1 MSEEFEVNRASL
13 LDLLSRVQEVEPCRQ
28 DALHILHG
36 PGTLHFSCVF
46 FFQVLK
52 LHTAPF
58 AECHSLQELPRPTKH
73 SKLIEQN
80 QRSISLRT
88 RSPSALSRAQPA
100 PPFNAL
106 QQVLS
111 PYEAEI
117 RAQILVAVQEE
128 TAQSLGAL
136 SAQNHFLP
144 GPPLA
149 PSTLR
154 ARIQASAHF
163 EDPNDAEARCNEAQN
178 SLGAPSAQNH
188 FLPGPPSVPSTT
200 AETALLWAR
209 IRASA
214 RYEDPNDAG
223 ARCNQKSIESL
234 LQEVGQVKRRGSAF
248 KRQVEKNQVTSSMA
262 SLPALH
268 PETEEALKHYG
279 VFPFARGEK
288 VPLDFTT
295 CFDEVI
301 SIAEEGDQRPTH

>member
-1 MSEEFEVNRASL
+1 MSEDFEVNRASL
-13 LDLLSRVQEVEPCRQ
+13 LDLLSRVQEVEPRRQ
-28 DALHILHG
+28 DALYILHG

-58 AECHSLQELPRPTKH
+58 AECHSLQELPRPNKY
-73 SKLIEQN
+73 SKLIEKN
-80 QRSISLRT
+80 QSSISLST
-88 RSPSALSRAQPA
+88 RSPSPPSRAQPA

-111 PYEAEI
+111 PHEAEI
-117 RAQILVAVQEE
+117 SAQIRAVQEE
-128 TAQSLGAL
+128 TAQNPHGALSAQNRFLPGPPLAQSKLRARIQASAHKEDPNDAGARCTEAQKTLGAL

-144 GPPLA
+144 GPP
-149 PSTLR
+149 
-154 ARIQASAHF
+154 SA
-163 EDPNDAEARCNEAQN
+163 
-178 SLGAPSAQNH
+178 
-188 FLPGPPSVPSTT
+188 PSTT

-214 RYEDPNDAG
+214 HLEDPNDAG

-234 LQEVGQVKRRGSAF
+234 LQKVGQGSRRGSAF
-248 KRQVEKNQVTSSMA
+248 KRQVEQNQVTSSMA

-288 VPLDFTT
+288 VPLDFTS
-295 CFDEVI
+295 CFDQEI
-301 SIAEEGDQRPTH
+301 SIDEEGDQRQTH

>member
-144 GPPLA
+144 GPP
-149 PSTLR
+149 
-154 ARIQASAHF
+154 SA
-163 EDPNDAEARCNEAQN
+163 
-178 SLGAPSAQNH
+178 
-188 FLPGPPSVPSTT
+188 PSTT